1 MFYLSAFLDSEC
13 MIDDAVGCAHRPV
26 GFDIEWRPNFRKNGI
41 ENPVALVQLADK
53 ARVLLIHVSVMG
65 ASPP

>member
-1 MFYLSAFLDSEC
+1 MLIEVAR
-13 MIDDAVGCAHRPV
+13 RPL

-65 ASPP
+65 ASLHSSLGNYSA